1 MKKIRVEVKR
11 VDTYVIEIDEQVY
24 NETWHDDF
32 KEYMYDL
39 PDMDGVESDPEENM
53 ESAIHE
59 GLAINLASFQARNGE
74 HVFIEGFWYV
84 KRNGELPY
92 SREDFDKDGNWLPEE
107 KRRKPAEGL
116 NIVIESEDNE
126 IECEILKTWIEN

>member
-74 HVFIEGFWYV
+74 HVFIEGF
-84 KRNGELPY
+84 
-92 SREDFDKDGNWLPEE
+92 
-107 KRRKPAEGL
+107 
-116 NIVIESEDNE
+116 
-126 IECEILKTWIEN
+126 